1 MSAHHI
7 RNRTQAFQA
16 VVNLK
21 SSSRWC
27 STGTPVQNRVDDLFT
42 LTKFLGFYPVDNRA
56 NARRWILDPLG
67 RKEEHA
73 LEHLRL
79 VMRTVAIRRPKFS
92 ESGCKRSEREVSVEL
107 FQAERQ
113 HYDSTR
119 TQARSMVTR
128 AGNKSSAHTLL
139 AFILRMRQLCS
150 HGLSRGAILRRS
162 NLIRETSTCVTV
174 CDKCADSFNPA
185 DSGILVLTATDGPRY
200 CPECAFENDIS
211 ASLPT
216 PSPSV
221 QNVVYKDTTSI
232 SRLEDRMVE
241 NIDDGVVEMEIDGPP
256 VCETNTSSKIDSI
269 VRNLIDL
276 DRGRHRDSK
285 PIKR

>member
-27 STGTPVQNRVDDLFT
+27 STGTPVQNKLDDLFT
-42 LTKFLGFYPVDNRA
+42 LTEFLGFYPVDNRA

-73 LEHLRL
+73 LENLRL
-79 VMRTVAIRRPKFS
+79 VMRTVAIRRPKLS
-92 ESGCKRSEREVSVEL
+92 ESDCKRSEREVFVEL
-107 FQAERQ
+107 SQPEREQ
-113 HYDSTR
+113 YNSTR
-119 TQARSMVTR
+119 TQARGMVTR

-139 AFILRMRQLCS
+139 SFILRMRQLCS
-150 HGLSRGAILRRS
+150 HGLSRGPIFRRP
-162 NLIRETSTCVTV
+162 NLIGESSTCATV
-174 CDKCADSFNPA
+174 CDKCADSFSAVDPK
-185 DSGILVLTATDGPRY
+185 ILTLTGNDGPRY

-211 ASLPT
+211 ASLPAQ
-216 PSPSV
+216 SSSV
-221 QNVVYKDTTSI
+221 QNGVYKDTNGI
-232 SRLEDRMVE
+232 PRLEDQMIE
-241 NIDDGVVEMEIDGPP
+241 NLDDGIVEMEIDGPP
-256 VCETNTSSKIDSI
+256 VCETHTSSKLDSI
-269 VRNLIDL
+269 VRNLIGL
-276 DRGRHRDSK
+276 DCVRHRDNK